1 MGGTLCTARSSIHN
15 FLTECISLYEELERE
30 YLKMDITEAKT
41 NHRKIALY
49 LSIFPGAGQFY
60 NKQYIKGSA
69 FLFLSVIFLSAF
81 WDIID
86 IGLWGIVTLGE
97 IPMEDHSI
105 FLLVQGIIALL
116 VIAIGLTV
124 YIINLVDAY
133 RNGKRR
139 DLGLARHSVRQQYQ
153 NLIDTG
159 FPYLMLSPGFFLLIF
174 VVIFP
179 ILFVILLSFTNYSI
193 NNSPPAKLVDWVG
206 FKNYIEIFQMDTWR
220 NTFFNVFKW
229 TIIWTFA
236 ATTLQIAI
244 GIFLAVLVN
253 QKDIKFKKTIR
264 TIFILPWAVPAFVS
278 ILVFAGMFNNT
289 FGTINND
296 ILAFFGIDPIS
307 WMTNAFWTKFA
318 LIMIQSW
325 LGFPFIFVMVT
336 GVLQSIPNELYEAAT
351 VDGASMWQKFKT
363 ITFPIV
369 MYATAPIMITQY
381 TFNFNNFNVIFLFN
395 GGAPAV
401 PGQNGAGATD
411 ILISWI
417 YKLTL
422 DVGQYGK
429 AAAIT
434 MMLSLVVITVAI
446 WQFRRTKA
454 FQEEDMM

>member
-1 MGGTLCTARSSIHN
+1 
-15 FLTECISLYEELERE
+15 
-30 YLKMDITEAKT
+30 MDKKEINSNT
-41 NHRKIALY
+41 NHRKIAMY
-49 LSIFPGAGQFY
+49 LSVVPGAGQFY
-60 NKQYIKGSA
+60 NKQYLKGLLFLILGVVFISA
-69 FLFLSVIFLSAF
+69 FKDVIN
-81 WDIID
+81 

-105 FLLVQGIIALL
+105 FLLVQGIVALIVIALGL
-116 VIAIGLTV
+116 VI
-124 YIINLVDAY
+124 YFINLRDAY
-133 RNGKRR
+133 KNGKRR
-139 DLGLARHSVRQQYQ
+139 DMGLEKHSIRKQYQ

-159 FPYLMLSPGFFLLIF
+159 FPYLMLTPGFFLLIF

-179 ILFVILLSFTNYSI
+179 ILFVILLSFTNYSL
-193 NNSPPAKLVDWVG
+193 NNSPPANLVEWVG
-206 FKNYIEIFQMDTWR
+206 FKNYQDIFQLDMWR

-229 TIIWTFA
+229 TIIWTFL
-236 ATTLQIAI
+236 ATTLQVAV
-244 GIFLAVLVN
+244 GMFLAVLVN
-253 QKDIKFKKTIR
+253 QKELKFKKIIR

-278 ILVFAGMFNNT
+278 ILVFAGMFNNS
-289 FGTINND
+289 FGTINQD
-296 ILAFFGIDPIS
+296 ILGFFGVDGIP
-307 WMTNAFWTKFA
+307 WLTEPFWTKFA

-336 GVLQSIPNELYEAAT
+336 GVLQSIPNDLYEAAT
-351 VDGASMWQKFKT
+351 IDGAGIWQKFKS

-395 GGAPAV
+395 GGGPSV
-401 PGQNGAGATD
+401 VGQNGAGATD

-422 DVGQYGK
+422 EVGQYGK

-434 MMLSLVVITVAI
+434 MMLSLIVIAVAL
-446 WQFRRTKA
+446 WQFRRTRA